1 VELRH
6 VEHVHLAHAMKRACD
21 ARFLAAL
28 TALAALRLI
37 AGALLP
43 LSADEAYYWLWS
55 RHLAAGYF
63 DHPPAVAFVIRAGTV
78 LFGATPFGVRVGGI
92 LLSFV
97 ASWFVWRTGAILGR
111 DEKVGAL
118 ACLFFNLAPMIS
130 VEMLAATPDA
140 PSIATAA
147 VFCWSLVKLAE
158 TKDGRWW
165 LAVGITAGLGL
176 LSKYSAL
183 FLCLGAL
190 VWLLVSPPMRRWLAS
205 PWLYLGG
212 VLALILFAPNLW
224 WNQTHGWATF
234 AFQFGR
240 IEGESFTLR
249 YLAEFLGAQL
259 VLATPFILAL
269 GVLGLAGASRTRD
282 ERQVLIAAILWPSI
296 AYFAYHSLHARVQGN
311 WPCFLYPLL
320 SVAAALAWQR
330 TDWSG
335 WRVPVLRW
343 SKRLAV
349 PVAAVLLVAA
359 YAQALFG
366 VVPMGRKDP
375 LARLLAVGF
384 PEFAAKVEALRLTAH
399 ADALLTTDY
408 ASTAWF
414 AFYGPG
420 PVVQIGEEGRWSGAP
435 VPAASLFAGPALY
448 VSEARWDRHDLIG
461 THFAKVAEIA
471 RIDRERKGVAIA
483 HYIVY
488 RVSGLKGAPA
498 GRIP

>member
-6 VEHVHLAHAMKRACD
+6 VEHVHLAHAMRRATN

-63 DHPPAVAFVIRAGTV
+63 DHPPAVAFVIRAGTA
-78 LFGATPFGVRVGGI
+78 LFGSVPFGVRVGGI

-97 ASWFVWRTGAILGR
+97 ASWFVWRTGAILAR
-111 DEKVGAL
+111 DERVGAYS
-118 ACLFFNLAPMIS
+118 CLLFNLTLMIS
-130 VEMLAATPDA
+130 VETLAATPDA
-140 PSIATAA
+140 PSIAAA
-147 VFCWSLVKLAE
+147 AALCWSLAKVAE

-165 LAVGITAGLGL
+165 LAVGIAAGLGL
-176 LSKYSAL
+176 LSKYSAF
-183 FLCLGAL
+183 FLGLGAV
-190 VWLLVSPPMRRWLAS
+190 VWLLASPPMRRWLAS
-205 PWLYLGG
+205 PWPYLSG

-224 WNQTHGWATF
+224 WNGTHGWATF

-240 IEGESFTLR
+240 VEGESFTLR
-249 YLAEFLGAQL
+249 YLVEFLGAQL
-259 VLATPFILAL
+259 VLATPFILLL
-269 GVLGLAGASRTRD
+269 GVFGLAAASRTRD
-282 ERQVLIAAILWPSI
+282 EHQVLIAAILWPSI

-320 SVAAALAWQR
+320 CVAAALAWQR
-330 TDWSG
+330 TDRSG
-335 WRVPVLRW
+335 WRVPVIRW

-349 PVAAVLLVAA
+349 LVAAVLLAAA
-359 YAQALFG
+359 YAQALFA

-384 PEFAAKVEALRLTAH
+384 PEVAAKVEALRLTAH

-408 ASTAWF
+408 ASTGWF
-414 AFYGPG
+414 AFYGAG
-420 PVVQIGEEGRWSGAP
+420 PVVQIGEEVRWSAAP
-435 VPAASLFAGPALY
+435 VPAAALFAAPALY
-448 VSEARWDRHDLIG
+448 VSETRWDRHELIG
-461 THFAKVAEIA
+461 AHFARVTEIA
-471 RIDRERKGVAIA
+471 RIDRERKGVVIA
-483 HYIVY
+483 HYVVY

-498 GRIP
+498 GRMP

>member
-1 VELRH
+1 MR
-6 VEHVHLAHAMKRACD
+6 RD
-21 ARFLAAL
+21 AQFLAAL
-28 TALAALRLI
+28 TILAALRLI

-97 ASWFVWRTGAILGR
+97 ASWFVWRTGAVLAR
-111 DEKVGAL
+111 DEKAGAI
-118 ACLFFNLAPMIS
+118 ACLYFNLTLMIS

-140 PSIATAA
+140 PSIVTAA
-147 VFCWSLVKLAE
+147 AFFWTLAKVIE
-158 TKDGRWW
+158 TGDGRWW
-165 LAVGITAGLGL
+165 LAAGIAAGLGL
-176 LSKYSAL
+176 LSKYSTF
-183 FLCLGAL
+183 FLGLGAF
-190 VWLLVSPPMRRWLAS
+190 VWLIASLPMRRWLHL
-205 PWLYLGG
+205 PWPYLGG
-212 VLALILFAPNLW
+212 VLALILFAPNLG
-224 WNQTHGWATF
+224 WNEMHGWATF

-240 IEGESFTLR
+240 IEAETFTLR
-249 YLAEFLGAQL
+249 YLFEFLGAQF
-259 VLATPFILAL
+259 VLATPFILVL
-269 GVLGLAGASRTRD
+269 GVLGLAAATRTRD

-296 AYFAYHSLHARVQGN
+296 AYFAWHSLHARVQGN

-320 SVAAALAWQR
+320 SVAAAVAAKR
-330 TDWSG
+330 ADWSS
-335 WRVPVLRW
+335 WRAPVVRW

-349 PVAAVLLVAA
+349 PVAAVLLAAA
-359 YAQALFG
+359 YAQAFFG

-384 PEFAAKVEALRLTAH
+384 PDVTKKVEALRLSSHT
-399 ADALLTTDY
+399 DVLLTTDY

-420 PVVQIGEEGRWSGAP
+420 PVVQVGEEYRWSNAP
-435 VPAASLFAGPALY
+435 VAAASLFARPALY
-448 VSEARWDRHDLIG
+448 VSEARWDRHDLIAA
-461 THFAKVAEIA
+461 HFAHVVEIA
-471 RIDRERKGVAIA
+471 RIDRERKGVVIA
-483 HYIVY
+483 HYVVY
-488 RVSGLKGAPA
+488 RVSGLKGAPV

>member
-1 VELRH
+1 
-6 VEHVHLAHAMKRACD
+6 MKRAYD
-21 ARFLAAL
+21 AQFLAAL
-28 TALAALRLI
+28 TILAALRLM

-63 DHPPAVAFVIRAGTV
+63 DHPPAIAFVIRAGTA
-78 LFGATPFGVRVGGI
+78 LFGSVPFGVRAGGI
-92 LLSFV
+92 FLSFV
-97 ASWFVWRTGAILGR
+97 ASWFVWRTGAILAR
-111 DEKVGAL
+111 NEKVGAL
-118 ACLFFNLAPMIS
+118 ACLFFNLTLMIA
-130 VEMLAATPDA
+130 VETLAATPDA
-140 PSIATAA
+140 PSIVTAA
-147 VFCWSLVKLAE
+147 ALFWSLAKVAE

-165 LAVGITAGLGL
+165 LAVGIAAGLGL
-176 LSKYSAL
+176 LAKYSAF
-183 FLCLGAL
+183 FLGLGAL
-190 VWLLVSPPMRRWLAS
+190 VWLLANAPMRRWHAS
-205 PWLYLGG
+205 PWPYLGG

-224 WNQTHGWATF
+224 WNETHGWATF

-249 YLAEFLGAQL
+249 YLVEFLGAQL
-259 VLATPFILAL
+259 VLATPFILVL
-269 GVLGLAGASRTRD
+269 GVLGLAGATRTHD
-282 ERQVLIAAILWPSI
+282 ERQFLIAAILWPSI
-296 AYFAYHSLHARVQGN
+296 AYFVYHSLHARVQGN

-320 SVAAALAWQR
+320 CVAAALAWQR

-349 PVAAVLLVAA
+349 PVAAILLAAA
-359 YAQALFG
+359 YAQAFFG

-384 PEFAAKVEALRLTAH
+384 PNVTDKVEKLRLSAH
-399 ADALLTTDY
+399 ADAILTSDY

-420 PVVQIGEEGRWSGAP
+420 PVVQIGEEYRWPGA
-435 VPAASLFAGPALY
+435 PAASAALYAQPALY
-448 VSEARWDRHDLIG
+448 VSEGRRDRHDLIAA
-461 THFAKVAEIA
+461 HFAYVVEIA
-471 RIDRERKGVAIA
+471 RIDREREGVAIA
-483 HYIVY
+483 HYVVY
-488 RVSGLKGAPA
+488 RVGGLKGAPV

>member
-1 VELRH
+1 
-6 VEHVHLAHAMKRACD
+6 MKRAGD

-28 TALAALRLI
+28 TLLAALRLI

-63 DHPPAVAFVIRAGTV
+63 DHPPAIAFVIRAGTA
-78 LFGATPFGVRVGGI
+78 LFGSVQFGVRVGGI

-97 ASWFVWRTGAILGR
+97 ASWFVWRTGAILAR
-111 DEKVGAL
+111 DEKIGAL
-118 ACLFFNLAPMIS
+118 ACLLFNLTPMIS

-147 VFCWSLVKLAE
+147 VFCWSLAKVAE

-165 LAVGITAGLGL
+165 LVVGVAAGLGL
-176 LSKYSAL
+176 LSKYTTF
-183 FLCLGAL
+183 FLGLGAL
-190 VWLLVSPPMRRWLAS
+190 VWLFMSPPMRRWLLS
-205 PWLYLGG
+205 PWPYFGG
-212 VLALILFAPNLW
+212 ALALILFVPNLW
-224 WNQTHGWATF
+224 WNGTHDWATF

-240 IEGESFTLR
+240 IEGENFTLR
-249 YLAEFLGAQL
+249 YLVEFLGAQF
-259 VLATPFILAL
+259 VLATPFILVL
-269 GVLGLAGASRTRD
+269 GVMGLTAATRTRD
-282 ERQVLIAAILWPSI
+282 ERQVLIAAMLWPAL
-296 AYFAYHSLHARVQGN
+296 AYFTYHSLHTRVQGN
-311 WPCFLYPLL
+311 WPCFLYPLFA
-320 SVAAALAWQR
+320 VAAALTWQR

-335 WRVPVLRW
+335 WRAPALRW

-349 PVAAVLLVAA
+349 PVAAMLLGAA

-384 PEFAAKVEALRLTAH
+384 PEVAAKVETLRLTAH
-399 ADALLTTDY
+399 AGAVLTTDY

-420 PVVQIGEEGRWSGAP
+420 PVVQIGEDYRWAGAP
-435 VPAASLFAGPALY
+435 VPTALLFAGPALY
-448 VSEARWDRHDLIG
+448 VSEARRDRHELIG
-461 THFAKVAEIA
+461 AHFAQVGQIA

-483 HYIVY
+483 HYVVY

-498 GRIP
+498 GHIP

>member
-1 VELRH
+1 
-6 VEHVHLAHAMKRACD
+6 MKPTRD
-21 ARFLAAL
+21 AQFLAAL
-28 TALAALRLI
+28 AALAALRLI

-63 DHPPAVAFVIRAGTV
+63 DHPPAIAFVIRAGTA

-92 LLSFV
+92 FLSFV
-97 ASWFVWRTGAILGR
+97 ASWFVWRTGAILAR
-111 DEKVGAL
+111 DEKVGAI
-118 ACLFFNLAPMIS
+118 ACLFFNLTLMIS

-147 VFCWSLVKLAE
+147 VFCWGLAKLAE

-165 LAVGITAGLGL
+165 LAVGIAAGVGL
-176 LSKYSAL
+176 LSKYSAF
-183 FLCLGAL
+183 FLGFGAL
-190 VWLLVSPPMRRWLAS
+190 VWLLASPMRRWLAS
-205 PWLYLGG
+205 PWPYLGG

-224 WNQTHGWATF
+224 WNQTHGWVTF

-249 YLAEFLGAQL
+249 YLFEFLGAQL
-259 VLATPFILAL
+259 LLATPFILLL
-269 GVLGLAGASRTRD
+269 GAMGLAAASRARD
-282 ERQVLIAAILWPSI
+282 ERQMLIAAILWPAI

-335 WRVPVLRW
+335 WRVSVIHW

-349 PVAAVLLVAA
+349 PVAALLLAAA

-384 PEFAAKVEALRLTAH
+384 PEVAAKVEALRLTAH
-399 ADALLTTDY
+399 AGAVLTTDY
-408 ASTAWF
+408 ASTGWF

-420 PVVQIGEEGRWSGAP
+420 PVVQIGEDYRWPQA
-435 VPAASLFAGPALY
+435 PAASAALYTRPALY
-448 VSEARWDRHDLIG
+448 VSEVRRDSRDLVAS
-461 THFAKVAEIA
+461 HFGHVAEIA
-471 RIDRERKGVAIA
+471 RIDRERKGVAVA
-483 HYIVY
+483 HYVVY
-488 RVSGLKGAPA
+488 RVSGLKGAPV

>member
-1 VELRH
+1 
-6 VEHVHLAHAMKRACD
+6 MKRD

-28 TALAALRLI
+28 AALAALRLI

-63 DHPPAVAFVIRAGTV
+63 DHPPAIAFVIHAGTA
-78 LFGATPFGVRVGGI
+78 LFGSVPFGVRIGGI
-92 LLSFV
+92 LLSFA
-97 ASWFVWRTGAILGR
+97 ASWFVWRTGAILAR

-118 ACLFFNLAPMIS
+118 ACLFFNLTPMVS

-140 PSIATAA
+140 PSIAAAA
-147 VFCWSLVKLAE
+147 VFCWSLAKVAE

-165 LAVGITAGLGL
+165 LTVGFASGLGL
-176 LSKYSAL
+176 LSKYSAF
-183 FLCLGAL
+183 FLVLGAL
-190 VWLLVSPPMRRWLAS
+190 VWLLTSTSLRRWFAS
-205 PWLYLGG
+205 PWPYLGG
-212 VLALILFAPNLW
+212 ALALVLFAPNLW
-224 WNQTHGWATF
+224 WNGTHGWATF

-259 VLATPFILAL
+259 VLATPFVLVL
-269 GVLGLAGASRTRD
+269 GVMGLAGAARD
-282 ERQVLIAAILWPSI
+282 ERQMLIAAILWPAI

-330 TDWSG
+330 TDWPG
-335 WRVPVLRW
+335 WRAAVLRW

-349 PVAAVLLVAA
+349 PVAAMLLLAA

-384 PEFAAKVEALRLTAH
+384 PEVSAKVETLRLSTH
-399 ADALLTTDY
+399 AGAVLTTDY

-420 PVVQIGEEGRWSGAP
+420 PVVQIGEDYRWSGAP
-435 VPAASLFAGPALY
+435 VPAASLFAAPALY
-448 VSEARWDRHDLIG
+448 VGETRRDRRDLIG
-461 THFAKVAEIA
+461 AHFSRVEEIA

-483 HYIVY
+483 HYTVY

-498 GRIP
+498 GRMP